1 MHFSEDTLVWQSCVL
16 RLPFLIIPGKV
27 RVFAKTQTEQ
37 RPYYAAARFICK
49 IGCAE
54 TDIPFKIAVFEYVT
68 PVL

>member
-1 MHFSEDTLVWQSCVL
+1 MAIVRSPSSLLNYSWQS
-16 RLPFLIIPGKV
+16 